1 MARKKKHEEH
11 ENHERW
17 LVSYADFIT
26 LLFAFFVVMYSISSV
41 NEGKYRVL
49 SDALVSAFRS
59 APKSMEPIQVG
70 SPAKSP
76 HETDLEHRTNPNILK
91 RPNMLINKHV
101 QDQQVKS
108 DESHTK
114 WPQQAVN
121 GVSGAGDKAA
131 IDKESGSSLKSIAD
145 QIERAMAGL
154 IQKNLVKVR
163 RDELWLEVEINT
175 NILFPSG
182 DARLQL
188 EAKPILNELAKI
200 LRNFENQIKVEG
212 FTDNVPISNMVY
224 PSNWELSAA
233 RSASVVNLLMKQ
245 GIRPTRMAAIG
256 YGEFHPIAD
265 NDTVEGRNKN
275 RRVILAILENGA
287 AERVYDD
294 SKFRKENNK
303 DVSEAPVIEQPLP
316 TPPTLG
322 AVIQKPPSLP
332 NEPVDVMS
340 REVTDQ
346 GVFKIVESPIKRPTV
361 SSSNVLPKAN
371 SSVPGNGG
379 G

>member
-26 LLFAFFVVMYSISSV
+26 LLFAFFVVMYAVSSV

-70 SPAKSP
+70 NPAKSP
-76 HETDLEHRTNPNILK
+76 HETDLEHRTNPNVLK
-91 RPNMLINKHV
+91 RLNMLINKSV
-101 QDQQVKS
+101 KDQQAKS
-108 DESHTK
+108 DEPRTK
-114 WPQQAVN
+114 WPEQAEN
-121 GVSGAGDKAA
+121 DTSGAGEKQALH
-131 IDKESGSSLKSIAD
+131 SLHSIAD

-154 IQKNLVKVR
+154 IQQNLVKVR
-163 RDELWLEVEINT
+163 RDEFWLEVEINT

-182 DARLQL
+182 DAHLQD
-188 EAKPILNELAKI
+188 EARPILNELAKI
-200 LRNFENQIKVEG
+200 LRNFDNKVKVEG
-212 FTDNVPISNMVY
+212 FTDNVPISNMIY

-233 RSASVVNLLMKQ
+233 RSASVVNLLMNQ

-256 YGEFHPIAD
+256 YGEFYPVAN
-265 NDTVEGRNKN
+265 NDTPEGRNKN

-287 AERVYDD
+287 SERVYDD
-294 SKFRKENNK
+294 NKFKKEENINI
-303 DVSEAPVIEQPLP
+303 SETPIMETP
-316 TPPTLG
+316 TPTPTPIVS
-322 AVIQKPPSLP
+322 AASAETPSVSNVP
-332 NEPVDVMS
+332 IDVTG
-340 REVTDQ
+340 REVTDR
-346 GVFKIVESPIKRPTV
+346 GIFKVIEPPIKLPSV
-361 SSSNVLPKAN
+361 FSSNGLPKATT
-371 SSVPGNGG
+371 SLSGNGG

>member
-59 APKSMEPIQVG
+59 APKSMEPIQIG

-76 HETDLEHRTNPNILK
+76 HETDLEHRTNPNMLK

-121 GVSGAGDKAA
+121 GASGAGDKAA

-145 QIERAMAGL
+145 QIESAMAGL
-154 IQKNLVKVR
+154 IQQNLVKVR
-163 RDELWLEVEINT
+163 RNELWLEVEINT

-182 DARLQL
+182 DASLQL
-188 EAKPILNELAKI
+188 EAKPILNELARI
-200 LRNFENQIKVEG
+200 LRDFENQIKVEG

-287 AERVYDD
+287 SERVYDD

-303 DVSEAPVIEQPLP
+303 DVSEAPVIEQP
-316 TPPTLG
+316 PPTFS
-322 AVIQKPPSLP
+322 AVIQEQPSLP

-340 REVTDQ
+340 REITDQ
-346 GVFKIVESPIKRPTV
+346 GIFKIIESPIKRPTV

>member
-26 LLFAFFVVMYSISSV
+26 LLFAFFVVMYAVSSV

-70 SPAKSP
+70 NPAKSP
-76 HETDLEHRTNPNILK
+76 HETDLEQRANPSVLK
-91 RPNMLINKHV
+91 RPDMLINKPV
-101 QDQQVKS
+101 KDQQEKS
-108 DESHTK
+108 DEPRTK
-114 WPQQAVN
+114 WPIQTERDPAGTKQAPH
-121 GVSGAGDKAA
+121 
-131 IDKESGSSLKSIAD
+131 SLNSIAE

-154 IQKNLVKVR
+154 IHKNLVKVR
-163 RDELWLEVEINT
+163 RDEFWLEVEINT

-182 DARLQL
+182 DAHLQL

-200 LRNFENQIKVEG
+200 LRNFENSIKVEG
-212 FTDNVPISNMVY
+212 FTDNVPINNMIY

-233 RSASVVNLLMKQ
+233 RSASVVNLLMTQ

-256 YGEFHPIAD
+256 YGEFHPVTS
-265 NDTVEGRNKN
+265 NDTAEGRNKN
-275 RRVILAILENGA
+275 RRVVLAILEDGA
-287 AERVYDD
+287 SERVYDD
-294 SKFRKENNK
+294 KKFKKEESM
-303 DVSEAPVIEQPLP
+303 DMSAASAIQAPPPIVSATPPAEQPVFNAP
-316 TPPTLG
+316 M
-322 AVIQKPPSLP
+322 
-332 NEPVDVMS
+332 DVMS
-340 REVTDQ
+340 REATDR
-346 GVFKIVESPIKRPTV
+346 GLFTVIEPPLKLPSVF
-361 SSSNVLPKAN
+361 SSNVLPKAN
-371 SSVPGNGG
+371 TRLPGNGG